1 MKPKCRA
8 MTTPKGPAP
17 SLIDTLAAADALAK
31 ALASEPVCW
40 LCVRAGGAAPI
51 STAAA
56 TRRKGASVGLRR
68 RAASI
73 SVRLRTRLL

>member
-1 MKPKCRA
+1 

-56 TRRKGASVGLRR
+56 TRRTEQA
-68 RAASI
+68 
-73 SVRLRTRLL
+73 